1 MSIRQA
7 TAADVPRILALL
19 QQRRE
24 TYQRYSPIFWNIAER
39 AVEKHDAFI
48 RRLVHDEDVLTI
60 VHEDHGR
67 VDGVLLATTMDAP
80 PVYDPGG
87 KVCMI
92 DDYVV
97 ESPELWRQV
106 GTRLLEHCRDWA
118 RAQGCVLQII
128 VCAQK
133 DVPKAAMLKG
143 MGAEVASEW
152 YVRDIR

>member
-1 MSIRQA
+1 MPIRPV
-7 TAADVPRILALL
+7 TAADVPRILELL

-24 TYQRYSPIFWNIAER
+24 TYQHYAPVFWRIAER
-39 AVEKHDAFI
+39 AVEKHDPFI
-48 RRLVHDEDVLTI
+48 RGLVDNADVLTI
-60 VHEDHGR
+60 VHESNKR
-67 VDGVLLATTMDAP
+67 VDGVLIATLIDAP

-97 ESPELWRQV
+97 ESPELWREV
-106 GTRLLEHCRDWA
+106 GIRLLGHCHDWA
-118 RAQGCVLQII
+118 RAQGGVLQII

-133 DVPKAAMLKG
+133 DMPKAAMLKG

-152 YVRDIR
+152 YVREL